1 MIITYDIVAYVFYA
15 LYIGG
20 EDYTIQNKEPII
32 IYPEDKQKRAIFI
45 DTVDDDV
52 VETLIEEFYIDI
64 SYVANENGGVN
75 DYLKIGKDNRTTLQ
89 IKDDDGKNSVCLISY

>member
-1 MIITYDIVAYVFYA
+1 MFYA

-20 EDYTIQNKEPII
+20 EDYTIQNRDPII
-32 IYPEDKQKRAIFI
+32 VYPGTLNREIFI

-75 DYLKIGKDNRTTLQ
+75 DFLEIGKNNRTTLQ
-89 IKDDDGKNSVCLISY
+89 IKDDDGKNSVCLINY